1 MSYLHPPVRILF
13 VLASEHVLGFD
24 TYGVS
29 LVPYVL
35 ASSSPRCPHRSKRPN
50 RPRAFRVFFWSLQ
63 HQFVLWGDGGGER
76 LANGNG
82 NYSGSRSGSGIKYT
96 PPHTPVPGTSHT
108 PLVDQQTVGGWSM
121 GDPLW
126 GTNFP
131 PLPTVDVEWAA
142 DRHAQRC
149 IITQAS
155 RA

>member
-63 HQFVLWGDGGGER
+63 HQFVLWGDGGEKGWRTETEIIQVQ
-76 LANGNG
+76 G
-82 NYSGSRSGSGIKYT
+82 
-96 PPHTPVPGTSHT
+96 
-108 PLVDQQTVGGWSM
+108 VGVG
-121 GDPLW
+121 
-126 GTNFP
+126 
-131 PLPTVDVEWAA
+131 
-142 DRHAQRC
+142 
-149 IITQAS
+149 
-155 RA
+155 